1 VTGSHARP
9 RLVIFDCDGILVDT
23 EEPANRYLSRAL
35 AASGHAV
42 SYEDCRRRFVGLTLE
57 AVQAEVEAE
66 SGLVLGADWPDT
78 IRRGIEQ
85 AFEAGVTPIAGVVD
99 AIERIGAA
107 DLAWCVASSGRLSKM
122 RMSLGKA
129 GLLDHFDDVLF
140 SAEQVGRGKPAPDL
154 FLYAAATMGVLPGRA
169 VVVEDSVPGVRAGV
183 AAGIRTLAYAGDPF
197 ADREAL
203 ERAGGELFLE
213 MTALPGLLG
222 I

>member
-9 RLVIFDCDGILVDT
+9 WLVIFDCDGILVDT

-57 AVQAEVEAE
+57 AIQAEVEAE

-78 IRRGIEQ
+78 IRRGTEQ
-85 AFEAGVTPIAGVVD
+85 AFEAGVT
-99 AIERIGAA
+99 RIGAA
-107 DLAWCVASSGRLSKM
+107 DLTWCVASSGRLSKM
-122 RMSLGKA
+122 RMSLEKA
-129 GLLDHFDDVLF
+129 GLLDRFDDVLF

-154 FLYAAATMGVLPGRA
+154 FLYAAATMGVPPGRP
-169 VVVEDSVPGVRAGV
+169 VVVEDSVPGVTAGV
-183 AAGIRTLAYAGDPF
+183 AAGIRTLAYAGNTF
-197 ADREAL
+197 ANREAL
-203 ERAGGELFLE
+203 ERAGGELFLD
-213 MTALPGLLG
+213 MAALPGLLG